1 MNKKLLL
8 KLVQIWWA
16 GFKVACRL
24 GALGIVLTIFFL
36 PALGLT
42 ILSGEYAGRILIVVL
57 GVLVFPIVLYPT
69 SRYLLLSGGNGRDVA
84 EGKDYG
90 MRDKIIISTVAS
102 FCIISFLSP
111 PDAVTQLTLG
121 YAGAFLCAVTLLI
134 LARCNF
140 MKSSS
145 KYLQTL
151 VCVLVCMVSVSLVY
165 LCLFRQAIA
174 GYWN

>member
-1 MNKKLLL
+1 MNKKLLP
-8 KLVQIWWA
+8 KIVQIWWE

-36 PALGLT
+36 LALGLT

-57 GVLVFPIVLYPT
+57 AVFVFPIVLYST
-69 SRYLLLSGGNGRDVA
+69 SRYLLLLDGNGRDVA
-84 EGKDYG
+84 EGKDYA

-111 PDAVTQLTLG
+111 PDAVSQLILG
-121 YAGAFLCAVTLLI
+121 SAGAFLCAVTLLI
-134 LARCNF
+134 LARCDF

-145 KYLQTL
+145 RYLQAL
-151 VCVLVCMVSVSLVY
+151 VCVLVCMVSVLLVFLY
-165 LCLFRQAIA
+165 LFRQAIA
-174 GYWN
+174 GYWD

>member
-24 GALGIVLTIFFL
+24 CALGIVLTIFCL
-36 PALGLT
+36 PVLGLT
-42 ILSGEYAGRILIVVL
+42 LLFGEYAGGILIVVFA
-57 GVLVFPIVLYPT
+57 VLFLPIILYPT
-69 SRYLLLSGGNGRDVA
+69 SKYLLLLGDNGRDVA

-102 FCIISFLSP
+102 FYIISFLSP
-111 PDAVTQLTLG
+111 PDPVTQITFG
-121 YAGAFLCAVTLLI
+121 FAGVFLCAVTLLI
-134 LARCNF
+134 LARSDF

-145 KYLQTL
+145 KYLQAL
-151 VCVLVCMVSVSLVY
+151 VCVLVCIVSVLLVFLY
-165 LCLFRQAIA
+165 LFRQAIA

>member
-16 GFKVACRL
+16 GCKVACRL
-24 GALGIVLTIFFL
+24 CALGIVFGIFCL

-42 ILSGEYAGRILIVVL
+42 FLFGEYAGRILIVVL
-57 GVLVFPIVLYPT
+57 AVVFLPIVLYLT
-69 SRYLLLSGGNGRDVA
+69 SKYLLLSGGNGRDVA

-102 FCIISFLSP
+102 FCIIFFLSP
-111 PDAVTQLTLG
+111 PDFASQLTLG
-121 YAGAFLCAVTLLI
+121 FAGAFLCAVTLLI
-134 LARCNF
+134 LTRCNF
-140 MKSSS
+140 VKSSS